1 MEQRTLARIWCGA
14 AATAALVAAQAGATG
29 AALAIAGTGAAALAA
44 GWLARRS
51 HLRQLARCQQRQD
64 AALAHTVHEL
74 RTPLASISMALEM
87 VREGY
92 LAEPEELAN
101 CLDQAALAARHLG
114 FLVDDVLDSAAIAA
128 GQLRLQ
134 RRPHRVADLF
144 AETQELLGV
153 QAETRGLQLRFLA
166 PDPALQVHTDSRR
179 FLQILLNLAANAL
192 KFSAPGE
199 CITIDAVRLGAMV
212 RFAVHDHGP
221 GVPKHLRERLFQ
233 PYGTADDAGGNGPS
247 TGLGL
252 HVCTV
257 LAQQLGGNIGYQPG
271 PTRGSVFWF
280 ELPAAS
286 TQTPAGPHGRAQEAE
301 RDSGASLHPAAA
313 VR

>member
-1 MEQRTLARIWCGA
+1 MEPRTLARIWGSAAAIAALSAAHAGA
-14 AATAALVAAQAGATG
+14 AGVALGIASTGGAALVAVW
-29 AALAIAGTGAAALAA
+29 LAA
-44 GWLARRS
+44 RLHRRE
-51 HLRQLARCQQRQD
+51 LVAFRQRQD

-101 CLDQAALAARHLG
+101 CLDQASLAARHLG
-114 FLVDDVLDSAAIAA
+114 FLVDDVLDSAAASA

-134 RRPHRVADLF
+134 LRHHRVTDLF
-144 AETQELLGV
+144 DEAKELLGV

-166 PDPALQVHTDSRR
+166 PDPALQVHTDNRR
-179 FLQILLNLAANAL
+179 FLQILLNLTGNAL
-192 KFSAPGE
+192 KFSAPGD

-221 GVPKHLRERLFQ
+221 GVPQQLRDRLFQ
-233 PYGTADDAGGNGPS
+233 PYGTTDALGGNGPS

-252 HVCTV
+252 HVSTV
-257 LAQQLGGNIGYQPG
+257 LARQLGGTIGYQPG

-280 ELPAAS
+280 ELPVAVAD
-286 TQTPAGPHGRAQEAE
+286 TPGAAGPAA
-301 RDSGASLHPAAA
+301 RDAAAALHPAAT